1 MWRPVDRL
9 VKGGW
14 MLVIVGV
21 LALGVREALASPRA
35 ASCEDCDFTTNC
47 ERCCID
53 WDFLGGFCPPG
64 GGSCLCW

>member
-9 VKGGW
+9 AKGGW

-21 LALGVREALASPRA
+21 LTLGVREALASPRA
-35 ASCEDCDFTTNC
+35 ESCEDCDFTTNC

-64 GGSCLCW
+64 GGSCLCY